1 MSEAIDLPAQEV
13 VEAAPDAGGLG
24 GHPRGLTTLFF
35 TELWERFSYY
45 GMRAILVLYMVAPA
59 AQGGLEFDTK
69 RAASVY
75 GTYTMSVYLTALPG
89 GFVADRWLGARLAV
103 LLGSIVIACGHFT
116 MVFQSTNFLY
126 AGMTLIAIGTGLLK
140 PNISAMVGGL
150 YGENDP
156 RRDSGFSIFYMG
168 INVGAV
174 LAPLV
179 CGYLA
184 QGEGFRGFLAS
195 SGFDP
200 AASWHWG
207 FGAAGVGMTL
217 GLVVFLLQRG
227 RLRQA
232 ERRVE
237 KRAGKAEGAAADR
250 KLTGGDWRR
259 ITVIFVFFLFT
270 MLFWAAYEQKG
281 ASLNLFALKLVRT
294 EVFGL
299 QFPSSWLQSLTPL
312 YVIILAPLFS
322 VLWVRMGDR
331 QPSSP
336 AKFTF
341 GLLFIGL
348 AYLLF
353 MTPAAWLTAEGKV
366 SPLWLVGLYF
376 LEVVGEMCLSPV
388 GLSTVTKLSPAK
400 LVGIMMGVWFLASS
414 FGSKL
419 AGYLSGFFDAES
431 PATLVRLYGGI
442 AVGLLVA
449 TGVLAA
455 LVPTLRRMMGR
466 VR

>member
-1 MSEAIDLPAQEV
+1 MSEAIDQPTQEV
-13 VEAAPDAGGLG
+13 VEGVQDVGGLG

-45 GMRAILVLYMVAPA
+45 GMRAILVLYMVALPE
-59 AQGGLEFDTK
+59 QGGLGFDTK
-69 RAASVY
+69 RAASIY

-89 GFVADRWLGARLAV
+89 GLIADKWLGARLAV
-103 LLGSIVIACGHFT
+103 LLGGIVIACGHFT

-150 YGENDP
+150 YRENDP
-156 RRDSGFSIFYMG
+156 RRDSGFSLFYMG

-184 QGEGFRGFLAS
+184 QSEGFRGFLAAK
-195 SGFDP
+195 GFNP
-200 AASWHWG
+200 ATSWHWG

-232 ERRVE
+232 ESRIE
-237 KRAGKAEGAAADR
+237 KRAEAAEAADQS
-250 KLTGGDWRR
+250 LTSGDWKR
-259 ITVIFVFFLFT
+259 IGAIFIFFLFT

-281 ASLNLFALKLVRT
+281 ASLNLFAAKLVNT
-294 EVFGL
+294 EVFGYA
-299 QFPSSWLQSLTPL
+299 FPSSWLQSLTPF

-322 VLWVRMGDR
+322 ILWVRMGDG

-353 MTPAAWLTAEGKV
+353 MTPAAWLTAGGKV

-388 GLSTVTKLSPAK
+388 GLSTVTKLAPLK

-414 FGSKL
+414 LGSKL
-419 AGYLSGFFDAES
+419 AGYLSGFFDAANPS
-431 PATLVRLYGGI
+431 TLVRLYGGI
-442 AVGLLVA
+442 AVGLLIA
-449 TGVLAA
+449 TGILAA
-455 LVPTLRRMMGR
+455 LIPTLRRLMGR